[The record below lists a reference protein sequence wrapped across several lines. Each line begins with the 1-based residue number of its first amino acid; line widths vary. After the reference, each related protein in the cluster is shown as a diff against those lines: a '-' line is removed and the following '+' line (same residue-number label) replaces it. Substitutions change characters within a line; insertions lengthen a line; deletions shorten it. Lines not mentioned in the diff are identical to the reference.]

1 MSSHFNKTVFESQC
15 MYPLEIVY
23 EVDKKLT
30 IKFFFFFKSI
40 DKLRLV
46 TWSSESQHL
55 LFLGKLSSKIIAS
68 VS

>member
-30 IKFFFFFKSI
+30 IKLFFFKSI

>member
-30 IKFFFFFKSI
+30 IKFFFFLSPLTNS
-40 DKLRLV
+40 DLLRG
-46 TWSSESQHL
+46 HL
-55 LFLGKLSSKIIAS
+55 NHNICFS
-68 VS
+68 